1 MPTLQNPP
9 LRILI
14 LGLNYAPELTGI
26 GKYTGEMA
34 AWLSTQGHQVR
45 VVTAPP
51 YYPAWRI
58 GEGYR
63 GRGYLTEDGGP
74 LGDGADEPL
83 VFRCPLYVPANA
95 SGLKRV
101 LHLFSFAA
109 SATPVMLREVF
120 AKPDIVITIEP
131 TFFCAPLALAVAAL
145 AGAPAWLYVQDL
157 EVDAAFDLGLLPSGG
172 LIQRIALGLEGV
184 FTRAFHRVSSISMRM
199 VEGCLSKGVDPGR
212 AVLFPNWVDVDCIQ
226 PQSDERSNAYRQDLG
241 LQGKVVF
248 LYSGNMGNKQ
258 GLELLAPL
266 ARAFQND
273 AAVHFIFCGDGTYRP
288 QLDAEATGATNVT
301 LLPLQPLD
309 RLNDLLNAADVHLL
323 PQRANTADL
332 VMPSRLTGMLAS
344 GRPVLACAEPDTQV
358 AAVLSGDADAHA
370 ACGRVVAVGN
380 LAALVSGAQ
389 ELLRDDELRK
399 RLGTAAREY
408 AVQHLGREQVLG
420 RFEVDLLAAVKEFRY
435 PGQARS

>member
-1 MPTLQNPP
+1 MPASSS

-14 LGLNYAPELTGI
+14 LGLNYSPELTGI

-34 AWLSTQGHQVR
+34 AWLSARGHQVR

-51 YYPAWRI
+51 YYPAWRV

-63 GRGYLTEDGGP
+63 GRGYLTEGGGP
-74 LGDGADEPL
+74 HGNGAGVPL

-109 SATPVMLREVF
+109 SAAPVMLREVF
-120 AKPDIVITIEP
+120 ARPDIVVTVEP
-131 TFFCAPLALAVAAL
+131 TFFCAPIALAAAAL
-145 AGAPAWLYVQDL
+145 AGAPGWLHVQDL
-157 EVDAAFDLGLLPSGG
+157 EVDAAFDLGLLPSDGI
-172 LIQRIALGLEGV
+172 IQGIALGLEGL
-184 FTRAFHRVSSISMRM
+184 FTRAFARVSSISNRM
-199 VEGCLSKGVDPGR
+199 LKGCLSKGVATRR
-212 AVLFPNWVDVDCIQ
+212 AVLFPNWVDVALIRPD
-226 PQSDERSNAYRQDLG
+226 PVDAPNSFRQQLQ

-266 ARAFQND
+266 AKLFAKD
-273 AAVHFIFCGDGTYRP
+273 PSVHFIFCGDGTYRP
-288 QLDAEATGATNVT
+288 TLELEAAGAANVT

-332 VMPSRLTGMLAS
+332 VMPSRLTSMLSS
-344 GRPVLACAEPDTQV
+344 GRPVLACAEPGTQV
-358 AAVLSGDADAHA
+358 AAVLTGDDGRHA
-370 ACGRVVAVGN
+370 TCGTVVAVGS
-380 LAALVSGAQ
+380 LAALVDGAKN
-389 ELLRDDELRK
+389 LVLDEPLRK
-399 RLGTAAREY
+399 RLGIAAREY
-408 AVQHLGREQVLG
+408 AVQHLGREQVLS
-420 RFEVDLLAAVKEFRY
+420 RFESDLLAAVHGFRY
-435 PGQARS
+435 PGLAQA